1 MNCLNKSSID
11 IKVGTKREVGPGIG
25 KTEPKI
31 GGTEPIAK
39 KTGLSRASMT
49 LALANGR
56 VEMSKSALENIE
68 LIEWVDFLN
77 SLANYLEL
85 S

>member
-1 MNCLNKSSID
+1 MNCLNKSSIN
-11 IKVGTKREVGPGIG
+11 IKVGKKREVGPGIG

-31 GGTEPIAK
+31 GRTEPIVK
-39 KTGLSRASMT
+39 KTGSSGASMA

-56 VEMSKSALENIE
+56 VGMPKSTLKKIE
-68 LIEWVDFLN
+68 LIEWVDFLD
-77 SLANYLEL
+77 SLANCLEL